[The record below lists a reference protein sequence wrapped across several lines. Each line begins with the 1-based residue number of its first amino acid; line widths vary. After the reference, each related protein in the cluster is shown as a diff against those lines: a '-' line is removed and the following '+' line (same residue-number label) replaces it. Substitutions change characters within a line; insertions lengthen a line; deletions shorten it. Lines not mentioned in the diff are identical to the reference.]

1 MKSDLA
7 YSFDLDLPI
16 ECDDEYWE
24 NSNPEE
30 CFKQP
35 AGQPSTIEFFNR
47 YLSLTDILAYT
58 IRTIVG
64 QVIVWQF
71 SLLIAFPSILS
82 NGRNIA
88 LA

>member
-1 MKSDLA
+1 MVFNAAD
-7 YSFDLDLPI
+7 SFDLDLPI

-24 NSNPEE
+24 SSNPEE

-35 AGQPSTIEFFNR
+35 VGQPSTIEFFNR

-64 QVIVWQF
+64 QVI
-71 SLLIAFPSILS
+71 I
-82 NGRNIA
+82 
-88 LA
+88 